1 MSRSPLESWYLFS
14 KFLFLFSKW
23 KKFADFSNFFCKNS
37 RSLLEPENRSQ
48 HFSFLFS
55 KFEIWI
61 PYFSFSSRFHFLASL
76 QCLLVQLKNLQYNI
90 LYWKWSHPHF
100 ALVKKSIQ
108 FGMDTGQDPTRHL
121 FLFKLCPFRLWLT
134 QLRLFVLCRWATY
147 EDSSTAD
154 FYNYLCEPGNC
165 RHGCSWRRRLLS
177 TDRRSQQALA
187 HPNFAKLAQPPAQ
200 YQGFSSP
207 ACSWQH
213 RLLPCSPPRRWRV
226 ALSALALTFS
236 SMEGGWAGQ
245 QGPGGSR
252 HSPTN
257 TSPPPLLPDRVHN
270 PTHCPTCLLYFAQQF
285 DWPDL
290 VNWRGSLL
298 CFLLPIRL
306 PRSFPGE
313 SEPFEESSDWLSLR
327 VIKVLSTDRL

>member
-1 MSRSPLESWYLFS
+1 MSFAGEQRTRTPPLQISIITSASLGTAGMAVRGAGACCPLTVAVSRRSRTQTL
-14 KFLFLFSKW
+14 
-23 KKFADFSNFFCKNS
+23 
-37 RSLLEPENRSQ
+37 RSLR
-48 HFSFLFS
+48 
-55 KFEIWI
+55 
-61 PYFSFSSRFHFLASL
+61 
-76 QCLLVQLKNLQYNI
+76 
-90 LYWKWSHPHF
+90 
-100 ALVKKSIQ
+100 
-108 FGMDTGQDPTRHL
+108 
-121 FLFKLCPFRLWLT
+121 
-134 QLRLFVLCRWATY
+134 
-147 EDSSTAD
+147 
-154 FYNYLCEPGNC
+154 
-165 RHGCSWRRRLLS
+165 
-177 TDRRSQQALA
+177 
-187 HPNFAKLAQPPAQ
+187 
-200 YQGFSSP
+200 
-207 ACSWQH
+207 
-213 RLLPCSPPRRWRV
+213 SPPRNTKAFPLQPAAGSTGSCPAPPPRRGRV

-313 SEPFEESSDWLSLR
+313 SEPFEESSD
-327 VIKVLSTDRL
+327 